1 MRLLSLEVANYRNI
15 AAAQLE
21 PGRELTVICGN
32 NGQGKTNLL
41 EAIWLLTGGKSFR
54 GGKDAELVRRGETF
68 AVLEAVTQR
77 TRQEDQEPDE
87 PANVRITVGTPDA
100 QRPGRYAS
108 VNGSPPKRAAG
119 LAGSFPAVVFDPGHL
134 SLVKGAP
141 EGRRRFLDAALC
153 QLYPGY
159 LAAER
164 RYLRVVAQKNALLKA
179 YDITPGG
186 DVLLET
192 YNEALVTYGCEVMR
206 RRAGYLDQLAPA
218 AAANYRDISSGAEK
232 LEIQY
237 CPCCDP
243 GSPEALA
250 AKLRE
255 VKNTELRAG
264 FCLTGPHRE
273 DLEILIDL
281 EIKLDDQPAR
291 VFGSQ
296 GQQRSAVLSMKL
308 AEASVA
314 GEVLGEHPVMLLDDV
329 LSELDDARQT
339 YLLTR
344 IEDKQTFVTTC
355 DSAAFARTN
364 GKLVFVDHGTVREG

>member
-1 MRLLSLEVANYRNI
+1 M
-15 AAAQLE
+15 
-21 PGRELTVICGN
+21 
-32 NGQGKTNLL
+32 
-41 EAIWLLTGGKSFR
+41 
-54 GGKDAELVRRGETF
+54 
-68 AVLEAVTQR
+68 
-77 TRQEDQEPDE
+77 
-87 PANVRITVGTPDA
+87 
-100 QRPGRYAS
+100 
-108 VNGSPPKRAAG
+108 
-119 LAGSFPAVVFDPGHL
+119 
-134 SLVKGAP
+134 
-141 EGRRRFLDAALC
+141 
-153 QLYPGY
+153 
-159 LAAER
+159 
-164 RYLRVVAQKNALLKA
+164 
-179 YDITPGG
+179 
-186 DVLLET
+186 
-192 YNEALVTYGCEVMR
+192 
-206 RRAGYLDQLAPA
+206 
-218 AAANYRDISSGAEK
+218 
-232 LEIQY
+232 EIQY

-255 VKNTELRAG
+255 VKSTELRAG

-273 DLEILIDL
+273 DLEILIDG
-281 EIKLDDQPAR
+281 QPGKIY
-291 VFGSQ
+291 GSQ